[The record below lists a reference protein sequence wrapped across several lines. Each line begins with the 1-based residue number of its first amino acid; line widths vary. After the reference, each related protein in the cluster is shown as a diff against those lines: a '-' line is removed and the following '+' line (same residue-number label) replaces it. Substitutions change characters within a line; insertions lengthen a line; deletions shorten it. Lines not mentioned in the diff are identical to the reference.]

1 MNATNNGS
9 RTKLNSDS
17 SSERR
22 TLVSGETLL
31 QAYVRA
37 VAVVFVMV
45 AIAFMANRVV
55 SHASLSL
62 LFLTGVLVV
71 SAWTGL
77 GPSLLASLLSF
88 LALNFFFTQPYYTL
102 AVEDEADV
110 AMLAFFVLMAGIT
123 GNLAARMRREVV
135 ERRASLERTS
145 NLYEFSRRMAS
156 AVGADDVLEAL
167 ADHLSRSIGCGVQVF
182 VPAEGDSL
190 VLKAEAGP
198 VAPIAASELAAR
210 WSRQT
215 SGIEQGDSWDAM
227 KLISDR
233 SELGMV
239 VVHGDRID
247 QEPLELARSLCDQAA
262 IALSRT
268 QLVGE
273 LEEARLTAETEQLRS
288 ALLSSVSHDLRTPLA
303 SIIGSTTSLMEYG
316 DSISEVNRREL
327 LATVVEEA
335 KRLDR
340 HIQNLLDMTRLGHG
354 RLKLHRDWVDLHDI
368 VSGAVDRMRDALI
381 RIPIQID
388 VPGDTPFLW
397 VHGALVEQA
406 LVNVLDNAIRHTPP
420 DGRIALLAAHAGNQ
434 VTIEVCDQGE
444 GIPDAEKQKVFDMF
458 YTADLS
464 DGRDRA
470 GTGLG
475 LAICQGIVAAHG
487 GTVTAHDGPGGRGTC
502 MRLMLPAAQPGSNGT

>member
-1 MNATNNGS
+1 M
-9 RTKLNSDS
+9 
-17 SSERR
+17 
-22 TLVSGETLL
+22 
-31 QAYVRA
+31 
-37 VAVVFVMV
+37 AVVFVVV
-45 AIAFMANRVV
+45 AAAFMANRLV

-71 SAWTGL
+71 SASTGL
-77 GPSLLASLLSF
+77 GPSLLASLLGF

-102 AVEDEADV
+102 LVADEADV
-110 AMLAFFVLMAGIT
+110 AMLAFFVLMAVIT
-123 GNLAARMRREVV
+123 GNMTARMRREVV

-156 AVGADDVLEAL
+156 AVGPEEVLKAL
-167 ADHLSRSIGCGVQVF
+167 ADHVSRSIGRGVQVL
-182 VPAEGDSL
+182 VPDEAGSL
-190 VLKAEAGP
+190 ALKADAGP
-198 VAPIAASELAAR
+198 VAPVDEPEMEAM
-210 WSRQT
+210 WSQPD
-215 SGIEQGDSWDAM
+215 SGIKQGHGWCAI

-239 VVHGDRID
+239 LVQGDRVD
-247 QEPLELARSLCDQAA
+247 YEQLELVRSLCDQAA

-273 LEEARLTAETEQLRS
+273 LEEARVTAETEQLRS

-316 DSISEVNRREL
+316 HSISEVNRREL

-368 VSGAVDRMRDALI
+368 VSGAVDRMRDVLKEVS
-381 RIPIQID
+381 IQFDMPDD
-388 VPGDTPFLW
+388 VPFLW

-406 LVNVLDNAIRHTPP
+406 LVNVLDNAIRHSPP
-420 DGRIALLAAHAGNQ
+420 GGRITLSADQADSQ
-434 VTIEVCDQGE
+434 VTIDVCDQGQ
-444 GIPDAEKQKVFDMF
+444 GIPGPDKEKVFDMF
-458 YTADLS
+458 YTADHS
-464 DGRDRA
+464 NNRDRA
-470 GTGLG
+470 GSGLG
-475 LAICQGIVAAHG
+475 LAICRGIVAAHG
-487 GTVTAHDGPGGRGTC
+487 GVVTAHDGPEGRGTC
-502 MRLMLPAAQPGSNGT
+502 IRLALPVEQPEDRST